1 MFELAKLIKQKY
13 KNFNIT
19 PQHLGQV
26 IRDKIEHENEQDMNT
41 FPKQDIVNQ

>member
-1 MFELAKLIKQKY
+1 MFELAKLVKQKY
-13 KNFNIT
+13 KNFDIT

-26 IRDKIEHENEQDMNT
+26 IRDKNRTRHEH